1 MTAYNPMNASSR
13 RLRAHHVVLLALIA
27 FSFAL
32 AALVSGAVFERL
44 PHLEDELAYLFQA
57 KVFAR
62 GDLVAHTET
71 PANAFWQPFV
81 IDYHTGARFSKY
93 PPGWSALLAFGVM
106 GGQPWLVNALFA
118 ALTVALTYRLGRDV
132 FGRDAG
138 LIAAALTA
146 FSPMA
151 LLLNGTLMN
160 HTAALFFTT
169 LFLYAYWRLTRG
181 RRALLWA
188 AAAGAGLGMA
198 LIIRPLSALGV
209 AAPFI
214 LWSLLRLALER
225 RHLWRTF
232 KPLLALSVVTL
243 LISAAIP
250 LFNYAAT
257 GDPLRNLY
265 TLVPG
270 WNYDRVGFGEGFG
283 RNGHTL
289 EKGVLHARYD
299 LSLTAADLFGWQLG
313 AFTPEPAAQYDTLV
327 PDESRDCLRLD
338 ESQAT
343 LQQHL
348 RTCSAYWPV
357 MGVSW
362 VLLLP
367 GLLAVFRRDWAWLW
381 VTAGVL
387 WLVWLPAAHP
397 QSTGLWLVAGGLW
410 TLAPLVFVVPRAAT
424 EPRAVWAWLLFA
436 VIVAVIGVH
445 LAYWVG
451 SQRYSTRYYFEA
463 LTAAALI
470 SALPLAWL
478 LRAARRRVT
487 RRLIYAGIG
496 MLCLWSLLMYS
507 LPRIGALYG
516 YNRVTQQYVD
526 AVNARRQT
534 DRPVLVLVS
543 GESARRWRSQG
554 ALMALTS
561 PYLDSDL
568 VTAWVDGPRFRE
580 LLLERFPDRE
590 IIEVSAD
597 GELAYFEDECDDT
610 GCPAANHVAQP
621 PPRIPR

>member
-1 MTAYNPMNASSR
+1 VARA
-13 RLRAHHVVLLALIA
+13 LRPHHALVI
-27 FSFAL
+27 AL
-32 AALVSGAVFERL
+32 AAFAFAASATVSGAVFERL

-57 KVFAR
+57 QVFAR
-62 GDLVAHTET
+62 GEPVAAVES

-81 IDYHTGARFSKY
+81 IDHHSGTRFSKY
-93 PPGWSALLAFGVM
+93 TPGWSALLALGVN

-118 ALTVALTYRLGRDV
+118 ALTVALTYRLGADV

-151 LLLNGTLMN
+151 LLLGGTLMN
-160 HTAALFFTT
+160 HTAALCFTT
-169 LFLYAYWRLTRG
+169 LFFYAYWRLMRG
-181 RRALLWA
+181 RRALLWGVI
-188 AAAGAGLGMA
+188 AGGALGMA
-198 LIIRPLSALGV
+198 VIIRPLSALGV

-214 LWSLLRLALER
+214 LWSLIRLVSVR
-225 RHLWRTF
+225 RRLWATL
-232 KPLLALSVVTL
+232 KPLLALGVVTL
-243 LISAAIP
+243 VIAAAIP
-250 LFNYAAT
+250 LYNAAAT
-257 GDPLRNLY
+257 GDPWQNLY

-270 WNYDRVGFGEGFG
+270 WSYDRVGFGESYG

-313 AFTPEPAAQYDTLV
+313 VFRPEPPAQYDTLV
-327 PDESRDCLRLD
+327 PDESRDCMRLA

-367 GLLAVFRRDWAWLW
+367 GLLVAFRRDWAWLW
-381 VTAGVL
+381 VIAGVL
-387 WLVWLPAAHP
+387 WLLWLPSAYP
-397 QSTGLWLVAGGLW
+397 GSVGLWVAAGGLW
-410 TLAPLVFVVPRAAT
+410 TLAPLVFVVPRAAG
-424 EPRAVWAWLLFA
+424 EPRAVWGWLFFA

-463 LTAAALI
+463 LTAAAFL

-478 LRAARRRVT
+478 IRAARRRPL
-487 RRLIYAGIG
+487 RWLIYAGIAA
-496 MLCLWSLLMYS
+496 LCLWSLLMYS
-507 LPRIGALYG
+507 VPRIGALYG
-516 YNRVTQQYVD
+516 YNRVTQAYVD

-534 DRPVLVLVS
+534 DRPALVLVS

-561 PYLDSDL
+561 PYLDSDI
-568 VTAWVDGPRFRE
+568 VTAWVDNDRFRA
-580 LLLERFPDRE
+580 LLLDRFPDRE
-590 IIEVSAD
+590 IIEVRAD
-597 GELAYFEDECDDT
+597 GELAYFADT
-610 GCPAANHVAQP
+610 CSEAGCPAVNHVAIP
-621 PPRIPR
+621 PPLVRP